1 MRHMI
6 VVVAALGLV
15 SCGQAAEQTAGSA
28 AAPQGSGPLAQA
40 EALLDQ
46 ARLDEALAALAG
58 VPTTA
63 DAVLLQGR
71 IWAKKAEL
79 APPPEPPEEGGPPPE
94 YKLEELNALA
104 FYDTVA
110 QANPDHGEAH
120 LYTARLLAPHARARE
135 AQRRPKPIP
144 EGVRDFSLDAVLR
157 EYRLA
162 SENIQTS
169 DALEERIAFAIEMKR
184 FDDAE
189 AGYRIWISRE
199 DQSAEPLRLLG
210 DLFAE
215 HMDDENSA
223 MDQWKMA
230 LVWDSEDGATMDKI
244 ATIHLDRGVAHM
256 AAEKW
261 MLAEGDFEEAGKYV
275 DPKSVLGRRLSE
287 QEGRLAR
294 IRAR

>member
-1 MRHMI
+1 MRHMV

-15 SCGQAAEQTAGSA
+15 CCGQQAAEQAAGSV
-28 AAPQGSGPLAQA
+28 APQGGGPLAAA
-40 EALLDQ
+40 ETLLDQ
-46 ARLDEALAALAG
+46 ARVDEALAALEG

-63 DAVLLQGR
+63 AAVLLEGR

-79 APPPEPPEEGGPPPE
+79 APSPEPPEGGGPPPE
-94 YKLEELNALA
+94 FKLEELNALA
-104 FYDTVA
+104 FYDTVS

-144 EGVRDFSLDAVLR
+144 EGVRDFGLDAVLR
-157 EYRLA
+157 EYRVA
-162 SENIQTS
+162 SENIETS
-169 DALEERIAFAIEMKR
+169 DALEERIAFAMEMKR
-184 FDDAE
+184 FDEAE
-189 AGYRIWISRE
+189 AAYRIWIARE

-215 HMDDENSA
+215 HMDDENWA

-230 LVWDSEDGATMDKI
+230 LVWDEEDGATMDKI
-244 ATIHLDRGVAHM
+244 ATIHLERGVAHM
-256 AAEKW
+256 TAEKW
-261 MLAEGDFEEAGKYV
+261 ILAEGDFEEAGKYV

-294 IRAR
+294 IRGR

>member
-1 MRHMI
+1 MRHMV

-15 SCGQAAEQTAGSA
+15 SCGQQAAEQPAASA
-28 AAPQGSGPLAQA
+28 APRGGGPLAAA
-40 EALLDQ
+40 ETLLDQ
-46 ARLDEALAALAG
+46 ARVDEALAALEG

-63 DAVLLQGR
+63 AAVLLQGR
-71 IWAKKAEL
+71 IWAKRAEL

-104 FYDTVA
+104 FYDTVV

-144 EGVRDFSLDAVLR
+144 EGVRDFGLDAVLR

-162 SENIQTS
+162 SENIKTS
-169 DALEERIAFAIEMKR
+169 DALKERIAFAIEMKR

-189 AGYRIWISRE
+189 AAYRIWISRE

-230 LVWDSEDGATMDKI
+230 LVWDEEDGATMDKI
-244 ATIHLDRGVAHM
+244 ATIHLDRGVAQM
-256 AAEKW
+256 TAEKW
-261 MLAEGDFEEAGKYV
+261 ILAEGEFEEAGKYV
-275 DPKSVLGRRLSE
+275 DPKSVLGRRVSE

-294 IRAR
+294 IRGR